1 MAGDPRTDT
10 YAGEAPVTPGPRS
23 GARDTSAEQYFRL
36 RHELMMGRYPPGTLL
51 QETALSAA
59 YGISRTPVR
68 DALARLEQD
77 GLLRRAPR
85 GYRVRERTPEE
96 VLDVYEAR
104 IVLESHAAAVAA
116 IRHTP
121 LDLARLRQIVSEAA
135 DTTDGDQLWRCDTDF
150 HAALRQ
156 AAHNSTIAETLY
168 RLDAQMTVHGPY
180 RQRRSDLAAV
190 TLAEHE
196 GIVAAVAARDQDLAR
211 SRLTEHLTRVRDLR
225 VTALLGGE

>member
-1 MAGDPRTDT
+1 M
-10 YAGEAPVTPGPRS
+10 
-23 GARDTSAEQYFRL
+23 
-36 RHELMMGRYPPGTLL
+36 
-51 QETALSAA
+51 
-59 YGISRTPVR
+59 R

-121 LDLARLRQIVSEAA
+121 LDLARLRQILSEAA
-135 DTTDGDQLWRCDTDF
+135 GATDGDQLWRCDTDF

-156 AAHNSTIAETLY
+156 AAYNSTIAETLY

-196 GIVAAVAARDQDLAR
+196 GIVAAVAARDQELAR
-211 SRLTEHLTRVRDLR
+211 GRLTDHLTRVRDLR
-225 VTALLGGE
+225 VTALLGGERTRRS